1 MIKSTF
7 LKWLAGA
14 FLAVWLVGMTH
25 TLTQAAG
32 PPPPLPAQV
41 DNEAPADGGAK
52 GGKSRSLLDLLKA
65 GGTIMYPLVLC
76 SVLGVTFALLRGFE
90 YRRAILFPES
100 FFEGLKEKIIGR
112 GGSPAKGIEYCDDL
126 IENDRHLAYS
136 ARMCRAGLK
145 NVNEGAAEVE
155 KAVESAGIMEVDRL
169 KRGLRA
175 MQVIIAV
182 APLLGLVGTVYGMI
196 GAFQSMESANVDI
209 DKVEML
215 SKGIYEALVTTA
227 AGLTI
232 AIPLMVIYHFLNSKV
247 DALAEDFNGLA
258 IRFSEI
264 CPKKGGGAVAVELA
278 VEESVEVPEP
288 AEPTVVA

>member
-1 MIKSTF
+1 MIQRNF
-7 LKWLAGA
+7 FKWLTGA
-14 FLAVWLVGMTH
+14 LLAVCLVGVTH
-25 TLTQAAG
+25 ASAQAAE
-32 PPPPLPAQV
+32 PPLQQPAQV

-52 GGKSRSLLDLLKA
+52 GGKRRSLLDLLKA

-76 SVLGVTFALLRGFE
+76 SILGVTFALLRGFE
-90 YRRAILFPES
+90 YRRAVLFPES

-112 GGSPAKGIEYCDDL
+112 GGSPAKGIEYCDEL
-126 IENDRHLAYS
+126 IQNDRHLGYS

-145 NVNEGAAEVE
+145 SVNDGVAEVD
-155 KAVESAGIMEVDRL
+155 KAVENAGIMEVDRL

-227 AGLTI
+227 TGLTI

-264 CPKKGGGAVAVELA
+264 CPKKGGGVDAVDEPM
-278 VEESVEVPEP
+278 EVSEP
-288 AEPTVVA
+288 AEPAVVA

>member
-7 LKWLAGA
+7 FKWSAGA
-14 FLAVWLVGMTH
+14 LLAVWLVGMTH

-76 SVLGVTFALLRGFE
+76 SILGVTFALLRGFE

-100 FFEGLKEKIIGR
+100 FFDRLKQKVSGND
-112 GGSPAKGIEYCDDL
+112 GSPAKGIEYCDDL
-126 IENDRHLAYS
+126 IQSDRYLAYS

-145 NVNEGAAEVE
+145 KAEEGPVEVE
-155 KAVESAGIMEVDRL
+155 KAVENAGMMEVDRL
-169 KRGLRA
+169 RRGLRG

-196 GAFQSMESANVDI
+196 GAFQSMESAGVSV

-227 AGLTI
+227 TGLTI
-232 AIPLMVIYHFLNSKV
+232 AIPLLIIHHVLKNKV
-247 DALAEDFNGLA
+247 DALAEGFNGLA
-258 IRFSEI
+258 LQFMEI
-264 CPKKGGGAVAVELA
+264 CPTEGGEGNAVELEVDV
-278 VEESVEVPEP
+278 VEENPEQE
-288 AEPTVVA
+288 EPVIA